1 MSGTGI
7 GIGATRMG
15 VEAAGA
21 VVEEV
26 EIVAAEETV
35 VVVGGAGRVARGV
48 PGGGTMIGGEGIG
61 EEAVSYIPARYLFLV
76 PHTKPVCFFADRRDY
91 DRDRRRDDR
100 RERSRERDDGRSNRD
115 REQERPSERDRM
127 RGQDSSSKKAD
138 ERPTPP
144 VRSAQPTPAASST
157 ATPVPIDLDPAP
169 EEGEDMSDSE
179 RQMQAMMGFG
189 GFDTTKNKGVEGN
202 QTGAAN
208 LIKQRTWRQYMNRR
222 GGFNRP
228 LDKIK

>member
-1 MSGTGI
+1 
-7 GIGATRMG
+7 
-15 VEAAGA
+15 
-21 VVEEV
+21 
-26 EIVAAEETV
+26 
-35 VVVGGAGRVARGV
+35 
-48 PGGGTMIGGEGIG
+48 
-61 EEAVSYIPARYLFLV
+61 
-76 PHTKPVCFFADRRDY
+76 
-91 DRDRRRDDR
+91 
-100 RERSRERDDGRSNRD
+100 
-115 REQERPSERDRM
+115 M

-144 VRSAQPTPAASST
+144 VRDAGSAQPTPAASST